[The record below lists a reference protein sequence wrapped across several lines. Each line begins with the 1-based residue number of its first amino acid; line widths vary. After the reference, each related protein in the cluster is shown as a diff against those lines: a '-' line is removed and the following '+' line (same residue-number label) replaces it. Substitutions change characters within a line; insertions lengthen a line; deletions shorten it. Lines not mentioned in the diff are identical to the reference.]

1 MSTRELTVLGDMSRR
16 LETGQ
21 VIIEPKRYGYLF
33 VASADDLPDA
43 VEGEH
48 ILPADTLVEISG
60 TVDLGANA
68 LRISAGTII
77 IGRHL
82 SNDILQSSADG
93 VVRADNV
100 DSNVILREFNILATG
115 GRALDL
121 TGSIDYQ
128 LNIFYVGL
136 LGVSAGTITGFDV
149 QAVKSCFVSA
159 ASGVTLDGTTNKI
172 FIDGTPFFEI
182 SGAAITLAATLVCSV
197 ADIRVSFF
205 KFDSPGVGI
214 RAESG
219 YTVERGIYTGNLI
232 DGTAVPLDGL
242 SPADVNWKMND
253 NTGVRDSRV
262 AGQLS
267 LDAPATTT
275 ISAVDTPTKVD
286 GATSMAALTERLDGS
301 TVDNRLQYTA
311 VGPTLVNVQLSVNIE
326 GGNNI
331 DGTIM
336 VAKNGTVIEESRLNF
351 RLSTGADERNASTAT
366 IVEMETDDYIEAWI
380 ENRSG
385 DSDFTV
391 NSMSLVGRT

>member
-1 MSTRELTVLGDMSRR
+1 MRRR

-159 ASGVTLDGTTNKI
+159 ASGLTLDGTTNKI

-205 KFDSPGVGI
+205 KFDSPGIGVK
-214 RAESG
+214 AEAG
-219 YTVERGIYTGNLI
+219 YSVTAGVYTGNLI
-232 DGTAVPLDGL
+232 DGTAVPLEGL
-242 SPADVNWKMND
+242 SPSDTNWKMTA

-267 LDAPATTT
+267 LDAPADTT
-275 ISAVDTPTKVD
+275 ISEVDTPTKVD

-301 TVDNRLQYTA
+301 TVDNRLQYTGTEPALVSVQTA
-311 VGPTLVNVQLSVNIE
+311 VSVE

-331 DGTIM
+331 TGQVMI
-336 VAKNGTVIEESRLNF
+336 AKNGEVIAESRGQF
-351 RLSTGADERNASTAT
+351 KVGTGDAQVSAAT
-366 IVEMETDDYIEAWI
+366 FAVVEMETGDYIETWI
-380 ENRSG
+380 ENQSNT
-385 DSDFTV
+385 SNFTL
-391 NSMSLVGRT
+391 NSMSLVGRA

>member
-1 MSTRELTVLGDMSRR
+1 MRRR

-21 VIIEPKRYGYLF
+21 VIIEPKRENYLF
-33 VASADDLPDA
+33 VASVDDLPA
-43 VEGEH
+43 ASGGEH
-48 ILPADTLVEISG
+48 LLPADTLVEISG
-60 TVDLGANA
+60 TVDLGEGA
-68 LRISAGTII
+68 LRLSSGTAI
-77 IGRHL
+77 IGRNI
-82 SNDILQSSADG
+82 SADTIQSSADG
-93 VVRADNV
+93 VIRSDNV
-100 DSNVILREFNILATG
+100 ESNVILREFNILATG
-115 GRALDL
+115 GRSLDL

-128 LNIFYVGL
+128 VNIFYVGL
-136 LGVSAGTITGFDV
+136 LGVSAGTINGFDV

-172 FIDGTPFFEI
+172 FIDGTPFFDTT
-182 SGAAITLAATLVCSV
+182 GAAITLAATLDCRV

-205 KFDSPGVGI
+205 KFDSPGVGLK
-214 RAESG
+214 AESG
-219 YTVERGIYTGNLI
+219 YTVDRGVYTGNLI

-242 SPADVNWKMND
+242 SPADINWKMTA

-267 LDAPATTT
+267 LDAPADTT

-301 TVDNRLQYTA
+301 TVDNRLQYTGTEPA
-311 VGPTLVNVQLSVNIE
+311 LVSVQLSVNIE
-326 GGNNI
+326 GGNNV

-336 VAKNGTVIEESRLNF
+336 VAKNDTVIEESRLNF

-385 DSDFTV
+385 DSDFTL
-391 NSMSLVGRT
+391 NSMSLLGRA

>member
-1 MSTRELTVLGDMSRR
+1 MRRR

-21 VIIEPKRYGYLF
+21 VIIEPKRENYLF
-33 VASADDLPDA
+33 VASVDDLPA
-43 VEGEH
+43 ASGGEH
-48 ILPADTLVEISG
+48 LLPADTLVEISG
-60 TVDLGANA
+60 TVDLGEGA
-68 LRISAGTII
+68 LRLSSGTAIV
-77 IGRHL
+77 GR
-82 SNDILQSSADG
+82 NINADTIQSSADG
-93 VVRADNV
+93 VIRSDNV
-100 DSNVILREFNILATG
+100 ESNVILREFNILATG

-121 TGSIDYQ
+121 TGSVDYQ
-128 LNIFYVGL
+128 ANIFYVGL

-149 QAVKSCFVSA
+149 QAVTSCFVSA

-197 ADIRVSFF
+197 ADIRGSFF
-205 KFDSPGVGI
+205 KFDSPGLGVK
-214 RAESG
+214 AESG
-219 YTVERGIYTGNLI
+219 YSVSTGVYTINLI

-242 SPADVNWKMND
+242 SPADVNWKMSD
-253 NTGVRDSRV
+253 NTGLRDSRT

-275 ISAVDTPTKVD
+275 ISAVDTPVKIE
-286 GATSMAALTERLDGS
+286 GATTLATLTERLDGS
-301 TVDNRLQYTA
+301 SVDNRLQYTA

-385 DSDFTV
+385 DSDFTL
-391 NSMSLVGRT
+391 NSMSLVGRA

>member
-1 MSTRELTVLGDMSRR
+1 MRRR

-21 VIIEPKRYGYLF
+21 VIIEPKRDGYLF

-82 SNDILQSSADG
+82 SNDIVQSSADG
-93 VVRADNV
+93 VIRADNV
-100 DSNVILREFNILATG
+100 ESNVILREFNILATG

-149 QAVKSCFVSA
+149 QAVISCFVSA

-172 FIDGTPFFEI
+172 FIDGTPFFEV

-197 ADIRVSFF
+197 ADIRGSFF
-205 KFDSPGVGI
+205 KFDSPGIGVK
-214 RAESG
+214 AESG
-219 YTVERGIYTGNLI
+219 YSVSTGVYTINLI

-242 SPADVNWKMND
+242 SPADVNWKMSD
-253 NTGVRDSRV
+253 NTGLRDSRT

-267 LDAPATTT
+267 LDEPATTT
-275 ISAVDTPTKVD
+275 ISAVDTPVKIE
-286 GATSMAALTERLDGS
+286 GATTLATLTERLDGS
-301 TVDNRLQYTA
+301 SVDNRLQYTA

-336 VAKNGTVIEESRLNF
+336 VVKNGTVVEESRLNF

-366 IVEMETDDYIEAWI
+366 IVEMETDDYIEGWI

-385 DSDFTV
+385 DSDFTI
-391 NSMSLVGRT
+391 NSMSLVGRA